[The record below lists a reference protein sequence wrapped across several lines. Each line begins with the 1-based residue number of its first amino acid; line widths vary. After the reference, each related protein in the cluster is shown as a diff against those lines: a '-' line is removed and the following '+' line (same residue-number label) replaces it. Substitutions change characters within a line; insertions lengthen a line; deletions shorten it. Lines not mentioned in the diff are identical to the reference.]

1 LYIMT
6 HGEIAEE
13 MTPQTVEREGVGIIN
28 KYLG

>member
-1 LYIMT
+1 MT